1 MSYVKV
7 TLPELYEL
15 KNRIESDRDKWIKY
29 YSKYGA
35 LIGSTDS
42 IDYLTEKIK
51 EYYDNK

>member
-15 KNRIESDRDKWIKY
+15 KNRIESDKDKWIKY

-35 LIGSTDS
+35 MIGSADS
-42 IDYLTEKIK
+42 MNYLTK
-51 EYYDNK
+51 EIENYYDNK